1 MSIHEILKQDN
12 SYHFIQE
19 EHKGIKYFYAS
30 NIQEDEVFA
39 IIKYFMPLEIEK
51 CFQRKDPSKQ
61 GRDTLYITLEKEVE
75 KYYLN
80 ISVATSENLE
90 RSHTEVLRV
99 CMPTLSDIVTQF
111 TLAMRMES
119 FTVKTINAINGGA
132 VALPLYISPIRVI

>member
-1 MSIHEILKQDN
+1 MSIHEILKQDK

-30 NIQEDEVFA
+30 NIQEDNILA
-39 IIKYFMPLEIEK
+39 IIKYLMPLEVEK
-51 CFQRKDPSKQ
+51 CFQRKDTSRQ
-61 GRDTLYITLEKEVE
+61 GRDTLYITLDKEVE
-75 KYYLN
+75 KYYLV

-90 RSHTEVLRV
+90 HSHTEVLRI

-119 FTVKTINAINGGA
+119 FTVKTINAVNGGA
-132 VALPLYISPIRVI
+132 VTLPLYIS